1 MLAALAITKPAIGK
15 AELVKYIKYS
25 EEYGQNG

>member
-1 MLAALAITKPAIGK
+1 MLAALAITKPAIGEV
-15 AELVKYIKYS
+15 ELAKYVKYS